1 MPEECCCICHD
12 PTGIPSKDWRA
23 VYRSIDRFCSALV
36 CSVYCLARY
45 EPLPVLMSC
54 IPQILVNFFWM
65 FHLASTLLCSV
76 DDIVA
81 PLFHCV
87 ILLSQYPDISCKL
100 ITCSTVR
107 YKRHLPIPL
116 LPTGSNCGITIRFS
130 FSSNS

>member
-65 FHLASTLLCSV
+65 FHLASTLLSSV

-81 PLFHCV
+81 TLFKCV
-87 ILLSQYPDISCKL
+87 ILLSQYTHISCKQ
-100 ITCSTVR
+100 IHTTRNDTSGNS
-107 YKRHLPIPL
+107 P
-116 LPTGSNCGITIRFS
+116 SRFS
-130 FSSNS
+130 HRFKIAVYDPIQFLQ